1 MKRPA
6 QLLLRIGPYL
16 VALAVLALLR
26 QSGLAQTVDL
36 ALYDLITSRREAPSG
51 LDSPITLIGIEES
64 DIQRYGWP
72 IDDGLFC
79 RGIDGLRRGGASAIG
94 FDLYRDQGVG
104 PEQQCLR
111 DRFREE
117 PTLVSIFNVASG
129 IAAVPGTPAERQS
142 YNDLSLDADGVL
154 RRDLVHVTGQD
165 EATVSFAMRVMEVA
179 TGDRSIRGSIDAGT
193 DDDTWL
199 AADAGGYH
207 NEVEAGLGLQRML
220 LYRQPGSY
228 RRYTLAQWLENSIPA
243 DAIRDQIVLIGST
256 APSLRDLFEVP
267 FSRFHS
273 GVEMFQLP
281 GLEIH
286 ANRIA
291 TLLDSRINSAALIW
305 TMPGWGN
312 RLLLV
317 VSLLAGLALGEAI
330 PTLRRSVLVVTAVAG
345 AGAAGLLG
353 LLFWSQVWVGTA
365 LPLTGLL
372 SMAGAAWLRRGAV
385 SQQHSQQIRRLLGQA
400 TSPAVAQQLWDQ
412 REELLSNGRFEGQQ
426 LPITVLFTDTASF
439 TSVSERLSPRELM
452 DWLNRGMAIC
462 VPAVTRRGGMVNK
475 FTGDGMLAVFGVP
488 VRQDPTAEAAAALEA
503 AREIQAG
510 LEQLNAELLQEGAPE
525 MRVRAGIHSGEALV
539 GSMGSADR
547 IEYAVIGDT
556 VNCASRL
563 ESLDKQRHQGV
574 MRVLLSSNTLDILD
588 PTIRQ
593 QLQLESWGSV
603 QVKGR
608 DEPLEV
614 SELRM
619 DSAPATSPANPT

>member
-111 DRFREE
+111 DRFRQE

-193 DDDTWL
+193 DDDAWL

-207 NEVEAGLGLQRML
+207 NEIEAGLGLQRML

-228 RRYTLAQWLENSIPA
+228 RRYTLEQWLENSIPA

-291 TLLDSRINSAALIW
+291 TLLDSRSNSAALIW

>member
-51 LDSPITLIGIEES
+51 LNSPITLIGIEES

-111 DRFREE
+111 DRFRQE

-129 IAAVPGTPAERQS
+129 IAAIPGTPAERQS

-291 TLLDSRINSAALIW
+291 TLLDSRSNSAALIW

-317 VSLLAGLALGEAI
+317 ISLLAGLALGEAI
-330 PTLRRSVLVVTAVAG
+330 PTLRRSILVVTAVAG

-510 LEQLNAELLQEGAPE
+510 LERLNAELLQEGAPE

>member
-228 RRYTLAQWLENSIPA
+228 RRYTLEQWLENSIPA

-291 TLLDSRINSAALIW
+291 TLLDSRSNSAAVIW

>member
-193 DDDTWL
+193 DDDAWL

-228 RRYTLAQWLENSIPA
+228 RRYTLEQWLENSIPA

-291 TLLDSRINSAALIW
+291 TLLDSRSNSAALIW

-317 VSLLAGLALGEAI
+317 ISLLAGLALGEAI
-330 PTLRRSVLVVTAVAG
+330 PTLRRSILVVTAVAG

-588 PTIRQ
+588 PTIRE
-593 QLQLESWGSV
+593 QLELESWGSV

>member
-111 DRFREE
+111 DRFRQE

-193 DDDTWL
+193 DDDAWL

-291 TLLDSRINSAALIW
+291 TLLDSRSNSAALIW

-330 PTLRRSVLVVTAVAG
+330 PTLRRSVLVVAAVAG

-353 LLFWSQVWVGTA
+353 LLLWSQVWVGTA

-510 LEQLNAELLQEGAPE
+510 LERLNAELLQEGAPE

-588 PTIRQ
+588 PTIRE
-593 QLQLESWGSV
+593 QLELESWGSV

>member
-26 QSGLAQTVDL
+26 QSGLAQTLDL
-36 ALYDLITSRREAPSG
+36 ALYDLIISRREAPSG

-111 DRFREE
+111 DRFRQE

-228 RRYTLAQWLENSIPA
+228 RRYTLEQWLENSIPA

-291 TLLDSRINSAALIW
+291 TLLDSRSNSAALIW

-317 VSLLAGLALGEAI
+317 VALLAGLALGEAI

-503 AREIQAG
+503 AQEIQAG

-563 ESLDKQRHQGV
+563 ESLDKQRHKGV

>member
-16 VALAVLALLR
+16 IALAVLALLR

-111 DRFREE
+111 DRFRQE

-193 DDDTWL
+193 DDDAWL

-228 RRYTLAQWLENSIPA
+228 RRYTLEQWLENSIPA

-291 TLLDSRINSAALIW
+291 TLLDSRSNSAALIW

-510 LEQLNAELLQEGAPE
+510 LERLNAELLQEGAPE

-588 PTIRQ
+588 PTIRE
-593 QLQLESWGSV
+593 QLELESWGSV

>member
-111 DRFREE
+111 DRFRQE

-291 TLLDSRINSAALIW
+291 TLLDSRSNSAALIW

-317 VSLLAGLALGEAI
+317 ISLLAGLASGEAI
-330 PTLRRSVLVVTAVAG
+330 PTLRRSILVVTAVAG

-372 SMAGAAWLRRGAV
+372 SMASAAWLRRGAV

-588 PTIRQ
+588 PTIRE
-593 QLQLESWGSV
+593 QLELESWGSV

-614 SELRM
+614 SELKM

>member
-16 VALAVLALLR
+16 IALAVLALLR

-51 LDSPITLIGIEES
+51 LESPITLIGIEES

-111 DRFREE
+111 DRFRQE

-193 DDDTWL
+193 DDDAWL

-228 RRYTLAQWLENSIPA
+228 RRYTLEQWLENSIPA

-291 TLLDSRINSAALIW
+291 TLLDSRSNSAALIW

-563 ESLDKQRHQGV
+563 ESLDKQRHKGV

>member
-111 DRFREE
+111 DRFRQE

-193 DDDTWL
+193 DDDAWL

-228 RRYTLAQWLENSIPA
+228 RRYTLEQWLENSIPA

-291 TLLDSRINSAALIW
+291 TLLDSRSNSAALIW

-510 LEQLNAELLQEGAPE
+510 LERLNAELLQEGAPE

-593 QLQLESWGSV
+593 QLELESWGSV

>member
-228 RRYTLAQWLENSIPA
+228 RRYTLEQWLENSIPA

-291 TLLDSRINSAALIW
+291 TLLDSRSNSAALIW

-317 VSLLAGLALGEAI
+317 ISLLAGLALGEAI
-330 PTLRRSVLVVTAVAG
+330 PTLRRSILVVTAVAG
-345 AGAAGLLG
+345 AGSAGLLG

-372 SMAGAAWLRRGAV
+372 SMASAAWLRRGAV

-588 PTIRQ
+588 PTIRE

>member
-111 DRFREE
+111 DRFRQE

-193 DDDTWL
+193 DDDAWL

-207 NEVEAGLGLQRML
+207 NEIEAGLGLQRML

-228 RRYTLAQWLENSIPA
+228 RRYTLEQWLENSIPA

-291 TLLDSRINSAALIW
+291 TLLDSRSNSAALIW

-317 VSLLAGLALGEAI
+317 ISLLAGLALGEAI
-330 PTLRRSVLVVTAVAG
+330 PTLRRSILVVTAVAG

-510 LEQLNAELLQEGAPE
+510 LERLNAELLQEGAPE

-593 QLQLESWGSV
+593 QLELESWGSV

>member
-111 DRFREE
+111 DRFRQE

-291 TLLDSRINSAALIW
+291 TLLDSRSNSAALIW

-317 VSLLAGLALGEAI
+317 ISLLAGLALGEAI
-330 PTLRRSVLVVTAVAG
+330 PTLRRSILVVTAVAG

-593 QLQLESWGSV
+593 QLELESWGSV

>member
-111 DRFREE
+111 DRFRQE

-193 DDDTWL
+193 DDDAWL

-228 RRYTLAQWLENSIPA
+228 RRYTLEQWLENSIPA

-291 TLLDSRINSAALIW
+291 TLLDSRSNSAALIW

-317 VSLLAGLALGEAI
+317 VALLAGLALGEAI

-503 AREIQAG
+503 AQEIQAG

-563 ESLDKQRHQGV
+563 ESLNKQRHQGV

>member
-111 DRFREE
+111 DRFRQE

-193 DDDTWL
+193 DDDAWL

-291 TLLDSRINSAALIW
+291 TLLDSRSNSAALIW

-588 PTIRQ
+588 PTIRE
-593 QLQLESWGSV
+593 QLELESWGSV

>member
-111 DRFREE
+111 DRFRQE

-291 TLLDSRINSAALIW
+291 TLLDSRSNSAALIW

-317 VSLLAGLALGEAI
+317 ISLLAGLALGEAI
-330 PTLRRSVLVVTAVAG
+330 PTLRRSILVVTAVAG

-510 LEQLNAELLQEGAPE
+510 LERLNAELLQEGAPE

-588 PTIRQ
+588 PTIRE
-593 QLQLESWGSV
+593 QLELESWGSV

>member
-79 RGIDGLRRGGASAIG
+79 RGIDGLRHGGASAIG

-111 DRFREE
+111 DRFRQE

-193 DDDTWL
+193 DDDAWL

-228 RRYTLAQWLENSIPA
+228 RRYTLEQWLENSIPA

-291 TLLDSRINSAALIW
+291 TLLDSRSNSAALIW

-317 VSLLAGLALGEAI
+317 VALLAGLALGEAI

-503 AREIQAG
+503 AQEIQAG

>member
-111 DRFREE
+111 DRFRQE

-193 DDDTWL
+193 DDDAWL

-291 TLLDSRINSAALIW
+291 TLLDSRSNSAALIW

-330 PTLRRSVLVVTAVAG
+330 PTLRRSMLVVTAMAG

>member
-111 DRFREE
+111 DRFRQE

-193 DDDTWL
+193 DDDAWL

-228 RRYTLAQWLENSIPA
+228 RRYTLEQWLENSIPA

-291 TLLDSRINSAALIW
+291 TLLDSRSNSAALIW

-330 PTLRRSVLVVTAVAG
+330 PTLRRSILVVTAVAG
-345 AGAAGLLG
+345 AGSAGLLG

-503 AREIQAG
+503 AQEIQAG

-563 ESLDKQRHQGV
+563 ESLDKQRHKGV

>member
-16 VALAVLALLR
+16 IALAVLALLR

-228 RRYTLAQWLENSIPA
+228 RRYTLEQWLENSIPA

-291 TLLDSRINSAALIW
+291 TLLDSRSNSAALIW

-372 SMAGAAWLRRGAV
+372 GMAGAAWLRRGAV

-510 LEQLNAELLQEGAPE
+510 LERLNAELLQEGAPK

>member
-111 DRFREE
+111 DRFRQE

-228 RRYTLAQWLENSIPA
+228 RRYTLEQWLENSIPA

-291 TLLDSRINSAALIW
+291 TLLDSRSNSAALIW

-317 VSLLAGLALGEAI
+317 ISLLAGLALGEAI
-330 PTLRRSVLVVTAVAG
+330 PTLRRSILVVTAVAG

-510 LEQLNAELLQEGAPE
+510 LERLNAELLQEGAPE

-593 QLQLESWGSV
+593 QLELESWGSV

>member
-291 TLLDSRINSAALIW
+291 TLLDSRSNSAALIW

-317 VSLLAGLALGEAI
+317 ISLLAGLALGEAI
-330 PTLRRSVLVVTAVAG
+330 PTLRRSILVVTAVAG

-588 PTIRQ
+588 PTIRE
-593 QLQLESWGSV
+593 QLELESWGSV

>member
-193 DDDTWL
+193 DDDAWL

-228 RRYTLAQWLENSIPA
+228 RRYTLEQWLENSIPA

-291 TLLDSRINSAALIW
+291 TLLDSRSNSAALIW

>member
-111 DRFREE
+111 DRFRQE

-193 DDDTWL
+193 DDDAWL

-228 RRYTLAQWLENSIPA
+228 RRYTLEQWLENSIPA

-291 TLLDSRINSAALIW
+291 TLLDSRSNSAALIW

-317 VSLLAGLALGEAI
+317 VGLLAGLALGEAI
-330 PTLRRSVLVVTAVAG
+330 PTLRRSILVVTAVAG

-588 PTIRQ
+588 PTIRA
-593 QLQLESWGSV
+593 QLVLESWGSV

-614 SELRM
+614 SELKM
-619 DSAPATSPANPT
+619 DSAPAASPANPT

>member
-6 QLLLRIGPYL
+6 QLLLRTGPYVIAL
-16 VALAVLALLR
+16 VVLTVLR
-26 QSGLAQTVDL
+26 QSGLAQMIDL
-36 ALYDLITSRREAPSG
+36 TIYDLGVRHKEAPSG

-79 RGIDGLRRGGASAIG
+79 RGIDILQSGGASAIG

-111 DRFREE
+111 DRFRNE
-117 PTLVSIFNVASG
+117 PTLVSIFNAAAG
-129 IAAVPGTPAERQS
+129 IPAVPGTPVERQS

-179 TGDRSIRGSIDAGT
+179 TGDRSMRESIDAGN
-193 DDDTWL
+193 DNEHWL
-199 AADAGGYH
+199 TADAGGYH
-207 NEVEAGLGLQRML
+207 HEADAGLGLQRML
-220 LYRQPGSY
+220 IYRQPGSY
-228 RRYTLAQWLENSIPA
+228 RFYTLEQLVNGDLPS
-243 DAIRDQIVLIGST
+243 DAIRNQIVLIGST

-267 FSRFHS
+267 FSRFHR
-273 GVEMFQLP
+273 GAEMFQIS

-291 TLLDSRINSAALIW
+291 TLLDKRNNNVELIW
-305 TMPGWGN
+305 PMPGWGN
-312 RLLLV
+312 WMLLLI
-317 VSLLAGLALGEAI
+317 SLLWGLRLGEAF
-330 PTLRRSVLVVTAVAG
+330 PTLRRSMLVVAG
-345 AGAAGLLG
+345 IAGVFSTVLLG
-353 LLFWSQVWVGTA
+353 LLLWGQAWVGTT
-365 LPLTGLL
+365 LPLSGML
-372 SMAGAAWLRRGAV
+372 SMAGAAWLRRGAE

-400 TSPAVAQQLWDQ
+400 TSPAVAQKLWDQ

-439 TSVSERLSPRELM
+439 TTVSERLNPRELM

-488 VRQDPTAEAAAALEA
+488 VLQDPAAEAAAALA
-503 AREIQAG
+503 AAQEIQAG
-510 LEQLNAELLQEGAPE
+510 LEQLNAELLQQDAPP
-525 MRVRAGIHSGEALV
+525 MRIRAGIHSGEALV
-539 GSMGSADR
+539 GSMGSAER

-563 ESLDKQRHQGV
+563 ESLEKHRHQGV
-574 MRVLLSSNTLDILD
+574 MRVLVSQNTLDILH
-588 PTIRQ
+588 PKVRQ
-593 QLQLESWGSV
+593 QLVLEAWGSV
-603 QVKGR
+603 RVKGR
-608 DEPLEV
+608 DKPLEV
-614 SELRM
+614 SELKMNNEPVKTQAR
-619 DSAPATSPANPT
+619 PT

>member
-111 DRFREE
+111 DRFRQE

-207 NEVEAGLGLQRML
+207 NEIEAGLGLQRML

-228 RRYTLAQWLENSIPA
+228 RRYTLEQWLENSIPA

-291 TLLDSRINSAALIW
+291 TLLDSRSNSAALIW

-317 VSLLAGLALGEAI
+317 ISLLAGLALGEAI
-330 PTLRRSVLVVTAVAG
+330 PTLRRSILVVTAVAG

-353 LLFWSQVWVGTA
+353 LLFWSQVWVGSA

-503 AREIQAG
+503 ARDIQAG

-593 QLQLESWGSV
+593 QLELESWGSV

>member
-111 DRFREE
+111 DRFRQE

-193 DDDTWL
+193 DDDAWL

-207 NEVEAGLGLQRML
+207 NEIEAGLGLQRML

-228 RRYTLAQWLENSIPA
+228 RRYTLEQWLENSIPA

-291 TLLDSRINSAALIW
+291 TLLDSRSNSAALIW

-317 VSLLAGLALGEAI
+317 ISLLAGLALGEAI

-510 LEQLNAELLQEGAPE
+510 LERLNAELLQEGAPE

>member
-111 DRFREE
+111 DRFRQE

-193 DDDTWL
+193 DDDAWL

-228 RRYTLAQWLENSIPA
+228 RRYTLEQWLENSIPA

-291 TLLDSRINSAALIW
+291 TLLDSRSNSAALIW

-317 VSLLAGLALGEAI
+317 VALLAGLALGEAI

-588 PTIRQ
+588 PTIRE
-593 QLQLESWGSV
+593 QLELESWGSV